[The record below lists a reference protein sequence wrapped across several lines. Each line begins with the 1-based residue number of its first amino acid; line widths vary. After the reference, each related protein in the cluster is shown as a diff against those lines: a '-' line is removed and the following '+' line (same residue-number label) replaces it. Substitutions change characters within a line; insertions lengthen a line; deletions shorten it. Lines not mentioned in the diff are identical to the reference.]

1 MNYQK
6 STSLNPQVCKVE
18 ILDVTDSTQ
27 IILGQTRIYR
37 SVLLKSG
44 KTWQLVYSTP
54 GKVEFSEEQAEDPGG
69 PFFNQKVEF
78 PYPGEDITTRQ
89 LLDNL
94 ENQRL
99 LVVLTLASGVRLL
112 LGDQGNPCL
121 YKSTFSNEKGGRIV
135 NLSCKAAHPAYLFA

>member
-1 MNYQK
+1 MAYSK
-6 STSLNPQVCKVE
+6 SSSLNPQVCKIEV
-18 ILDVTDSTQ
+18 LNVTDSTQ
-27 IILGQTRIYR
+27 VIIGQTRIYR

-44 KTWQLVYSTP
+44 KAWQVIYSTP
-54 GKVEFSEEQAEDPGG
+54 GKAEFTEEQLEDPGG

-78 PYPGEDITTRQ
+78 PYPGEDTSTRQ

-94 ENQRL
+94 ENLRL

-121 YKSTFSNEKGGRIV
+121 YKTTFSNEKGGRIV
-135 NLSCKAAHPAYLFA
+135 NLSSKAAHPAFLFA